1 MNIVKCKKIYILPYT
16 VGETGVF
23 AGPILASDLML
34 HAPGLG
40 NVNVL
45 LPSY

>member
-1 MNIVKCKKIYILPYT
+1 MNIQLNVRIYILPYT